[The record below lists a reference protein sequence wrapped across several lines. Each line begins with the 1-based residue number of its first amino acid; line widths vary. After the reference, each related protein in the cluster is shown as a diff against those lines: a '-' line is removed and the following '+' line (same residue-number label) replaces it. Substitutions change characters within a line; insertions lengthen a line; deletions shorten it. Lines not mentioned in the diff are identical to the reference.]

1 MSSMFPAAGRTLPG
15 RPVMAGAAEG
25 GEFGTMGLRE
35 DIRLSWR
42 RSRQALAP
50 MDRMD
55 VPYADPNE
63 DGERLL
69 ALIGPMLTRFAEQLV
84 DTRFSLVLADRDGR
98 VLHTWAG
105 QDKVRRHLSSLSID
119 AGFVLSEGFAG
130 TNGIGTVL
138 EEHRPV
144 VVAGREHYSEPL
156 RHLVCAGTPLTNP
169 ITGRLDGV
177 LDLACPSRDWTELV
191 APALTQLRRDVEQ
204 ELSDRASR
212 RQRLIFERFVAR
224 CRETSAAVVGL
235 SEHYMI
241 TNAAAADLF
250 SAADQPLL
258 WSELADVDGRARWV
272 ELSDGKIVEVTSQ
285 EIRYG
290 ESVTGRLVELMPAP
304 AARSGRRRSIGSA
317 GSVDS
322 TVDLIASGC
331 PDRLLVTGEA
341 GVGKTTAATQ
351 VHRRAARDRPLVVH
365 SCELARIDGEQAW
378 LDEFARLLAR
388 SGGTIVL
395 RHADLLDPAVR
406 QTVRAMVER
415 RRGAVWVYATATS
428 AGDGIADGTELWDPI
443 DVPTL
448 RIPPLRERR
457 DEIPALIG
465 RVLRDIGPDLHVS
478 SRAIAALRNYEWPTN
493 LAQLRSV
500 LAHAAEA
507 VGDAGLIGLHHLPPD
522 IAGTLRGQRPLSRI
536 EELERV
542 AIIAALREHR
552 SNKLRAAAA
561 LGMSRS
567 TFYRRLR
574 QLGLDATQLL
584 G

>member
-1 MSSMFPAAGRTLPG
+1 MFPAAGRTLTG
-15 RPVMAGAAEG
+15 RPGLAGAAEG

-42 RSRQALAP
+42 RSRQASAP

-55 VPYADPNE
+55 VPYADPDD

-84 DTRFSLVLADRDGR
+84 DTRFSLVLAGRDGR

-119 AGFVLSEGFAG
+119 AGFVLSEGYAG

-138 EEHRPV
+138 EENRPV
-144 VVAGREHYSEPL
+144 VVAGPEHYSEPL
-156 RHLVCAGTPLTNP
+156 RHLVCAGTPLNNP

-177 LDLACPSRDWTELV
+177 LDLACPSRDWTQLV
-191 APALTQLRRDVEQ
+191 GPALDQLRRDVEH
-204 ELSDRASR
+204 ELSDRASG

-224 CRETSAAVVGL
+224 CRETSAALVGL

-258 WSELADVDGRARWV
+258 WNELADDDGRARRV
-272 ELSDGKIVEVTSQ
+272 ELSDGRIVDVTSQ
-285 EIRYG
+285 EIRHG
-290 ESVTGRLVELMPAP
+290 ESVTGRLVELIPTPAR
-304 AARSGRRRSIGSA
+304 RSGRGRGSGSA
-317 GSVDS
+317 DPVGSK
-322 TVDLIASGC
+322 VDLIASGC
-331 PDRLLVTGEA
+331 PDRLLVTGEV
-341 GVGKTTAATQ
+341 GTGKTTAATQ
-351 VHRRAARDRPLVVH
+351 VHRRAAGDRPLTVH
-365 SCELARIDGEQAW
+365 SCDLARIDGEQAW
-378 LDEFARLLAR
+378 LDELARLLAQP
-388 SGGTIVL
+388 GGTVLL
-395 RHADLLDPAVR
+395 RHVELLDRTVQ
-406 QTVRAMVER
+406 QTVRALVD
-415 RRGAVWVYATATS
+415 RRGGAVRVYATATV
-428 AGDGIADGTELWDPI
+428 AGDGIADGSELWDPI
-443 DVPTL
+443 DVASL

-457 DEIPALIG
+457 DEIPALV
-465 RVLRDIGPDLHVS
+465 RHVLRDIRPDLHVS
-478 SRAIAALRNYEWPTN
+478 SRAIAALSNYEWPSNIT
-493 LAQLRSV
+493 QFRSV
-500 LAHAAEA
+500 LAHAADA
-507 VGDAGLIGLHHLPPD
+507 AGDAGLIGLHHLPPD
-522 IAGTLRGQRPLSRI
+522 VAGTLRGQRPLSRI

-574 QLGLDATQLL
+574 HLGLDPTQLI